1 MTMKVIIGTVVIAS
15 VVAMVFLSNGGSAVE
30 REWLG
35 YSDAI
40 QKAGITKRVIL
51 VDVYTDWCGWC
62 KKMDR
67 DVYADSDV
75 QAVLGEYFV
84 TAKLDAESATKHP
97 FQGQSASEREIAK
110 AFGITG
116 YPTTLFLTED
126 GEAITIL
133 PGYIPKETFLRVLEY
148 IHTHAYETQSWEEF
162 LKKQKS

>member
-1 MTMKVIIGTVVIAS
+1 MTMKVIIGASTLALIAAIAFWPGS
-15 VVAMVFLSNGGSAVE
+15 SSSAEGDWLS
-30 REWLG
+30 
-35 YSDAI
+35 YSEAI
-40 QKAGITKRVIL
+40 QKAGGTKRIVL

-67 DVYADSDV
+67 DVYADKDV

-97 FQGQSASEREIAK
+97 FQGESATEREIAK
-110 AFGITG
+110 SFGITG

-133 PGYIPKETFLRVLEY
+133 PGYIPKETFLQVLSY
-148 IHTHAYETQSWEEF
+148 IHTRAYETQSWEEF
-162 LKKQKS
+162 VKNQKS